1 MARAFSSPS
10 GNVCSLCERGRAK
23 GLEHLLWGGGGAKRG
38 ASGGSVP
45 SLDARIL
52 GLLGGL
58 DKDLLGVWTFR
69 PLGFYTD
76 R

>member
-1 MARAFSSPS
+1 MARAISSPS

-23 GLEHLLWGGGGAKRG
+23 GLEHLLSG
-38 ASGGSVP
+38 ASGELGGSPGRLRPV
-45 SLDARIL
+45 LDARIL

-69 PLGFYTD
+69 PIGFYTD